1 MNIIRE
7 VHDQLAS
14 KHSNIRRTC
23 KYLNKW
29 YYWSQVK
36 ESVQKYVA
44 ICHICRRSKTSKEK
58 YSELLNS
65 LLISNRS
72 WTNIILNFVIELF
85 ESKKFNAILM
95 IMYKLIEMH
104 HYVFCTTEED
114 DTSAEKTTKLLINY
128 VWKLHD
134 LSSIIVFDRDSQFIF
149 LIWKKMSQML
159 KINIKL
165 STAFHFETNEQSE
178 IVNQEMKKYLQIYCN
193 YQQNDWSNWLS
204 MIEFVFNAVISAFTE
219 LFAFMTNY
227 EFESRMSFD
236 SLEEDNSKSAKKR
249 VLSRKNSNI
258 IEKMKDIWDFTKKK
272 LANAQDIQKRYAD
285 QKRTFLSEYEIE
297 NMIWLIT
304 KNIKIE
310 RSSRKLNHKWIESY
324 KIKKII
330 KDACQLNLSQSIKI
344 HDIFHIS
351 LLRKTAI
358 DFFIEQIQSSSSS
371 IVIDENEEEKYE
383 INDILDNRYHYDK
396 LQYRVVWIDHS
407 SDRAWYFAENFQ
419 KYSRKIL
426 IDYH

>member
-1 MNIIRE
+1 
-7 VHDQLAS
+7 
-14 KHSNIRRTC
+14 
-23 KYLNKW
+23 
-29 YYWSQVK
+29 
-36 ESVQKYVA
+36 
-44 ICHICRRSKTSKEK
+44 
-58 YSELLNS
+58 
-65 LLISNRS
+65 
-72 WTNIILNFVIELF
+72 
-85 ESKKFNAILM
+85 M